1 MESWVVGYE
10 GDSDAERHAGG
21 EPGDAGGG
29 CLFCRISDGSVE
41 ITKLYEDDLV
51 LAFDIPREYPWR
63 QAPVHFL
70 VISRE
75 HLPSAAAIRG
85 EHGPILARVFTTISE
100 VAEDML
106 VAESGYRVVTNVGD
120 DAGQTEYHLH
130 FHCLG
135 GRKLGPKG

>member
-1 MESWVVGYE
+1 MESWVVGYD
-10 GDSDAERHAGG
+10 GDSDVERHAGG
-21 EPGDAGGG
+21 QPGVTTSD
-29 CLFCRISDGSVE
+29 CLFCRISAGTVQ
-41 ITKLYEDDLV
+41 IAKLYEDDLV
-51 LAFDIPREYPWR
+51 VAFDIPREYPWR

-85 EHGPILARVFTTISE
+85 EHGPLVARMFTTISE
-100 VAEDML
+100 LAEDML
-106 VAESGYRVVTNVGD
+106 VSESGYRVVTNVGE
-120 DAGQTEYHLH
+120 DAGQTEHHLH

>member
-1 MESWVVGYE
+1 MESWVVGYD
-10 GDSDAERHAGG
+10 GDSDVERHAGG
-21 EPGDAGGG
+21 EPRVAMSD
-29 CLFCRISDGSVE
+29 CLFCGIAGGTVAID
-41 ITKLYEDDLV
+41 KMYEDDLV
-51 LAFDIPREYPWR
+51 VAFDIPREYPWR

-85 EHGPILARVFTTISE
+85 EHGPTVARMFTAISR
-100 VAEDML
+100 VAEDMG
-106 VAESGYRVVTNVGD
+106 VAESGYRVATNVGD

-130 FHCLG
+130 LHCLG

>member
-1 MESWVVGYE
+1 MESHQD
-10 GDSDAERHAGG
+10 DSRAERHAGG

-85 EHGPILARVFTTISE
+85 EHGPILARMFTAIRLS
-100 VAEDML
+100 AEDMR
-106 VAESGYRVVTNVGD
+106 VSETGYRVVTNVGE
-120 DAGQTEYHLH
+120 DAGQTEFHLH

>member
-21 EPGDAGGG
+21 GPGGAGGG
-29 CLFCRISDGSVE
+29 RLFCRISDGSVE

-85 EHGPILARVFTTISE
+85 EHGPILARVFTTIRE
-100 VAEDML
+100 VGEDML
-106 VAESGYRVVTNVGD
+106 
-120 DAGQTEYHLH
+120 
-130 FHCLG
+130 G
-135 GRKLGPKG
+135 G

>member
-1 MESWVVGYE
+1 MGYE
-10 GDSDAERHAGG
+10 GDSDVERHAAAGRGAG
-21 EPGDAGGG
+21 ESG
-29 CLFCRISDGSVE
+29 CLLCRIAEGTVQVA
-41 ITKLYEDDLV
+41 KLYEDDLV
-51 LAFDIPREYPWR
+51 VAFDIPREYPWR

-85 EHGPILARVFTTISE
+85 EHGPIVARMFTAISQ
-100 VAEDML
+100 VAEDMG
-106 VAESGYRVVTNVGD
+106 VAESGYRVATNVGD

>member
-1 MESWVVGYE
+1 MRSTSHFCSV
-10 GDSDAERHAGG
+10 AHA
-21 EPGDAGGG
+21 DWNRGGG
-29 CLFCRISDGSVE
+29 VGVGWTGGGAGVVASH
-41 ITKLYEDDLV
+41 
-51 LAFDIPREYPWR
+51 PWR

>member
-75 HLPSAAAIRG
+75 HLPSAAAIRCLFHPG
-85 EHGPILARVFTTISE
+85 WWKDQQLPFHDRSVF
-100 VAEDML
+100 
-106 VAESGYRVVTNVGD
+106 
-120 DAGQTEYHLH
+120 Q
-130 FHCLG
+130 
-135 GRKLGPKG
+135 